1 MNTQVRCHF
10 QFSLA
15 AALLGLSALAALPT
29 AAWCQTTPD
38 SSAQIPPA
46 STATPAQ
53 APYTPAPSNTPGPI
67 AAPVAPLPPAPTTVT
82 NGDSGS
88 VTSGGTQTAPP
99 PAKGSR
105 YRQFSI
111 GPELGLFLPTDS
123 KTRNRFGDSWFSI
136 GIGIGDII
144 PPRRGGDLSLD
155 LNVISQAGDNRHA
168 YLIPVGVQYR
178 QALNRSQTVGA
189 ASSVV
194 PYIGVSADVVFADVR
209 SPVDDAHSGL
219 RTTGG
224 GSVFVGTSL
233 STRAFVEARYLAVG
247 STEHFNLSGFD
258 LSAGFRF

>member
-1 MNTQVRCHF
+1 MRSRF
-10 QFSLA
+10 PFSYSHYA
-15 AALLGLSALAALPT
+15 ARPQRARRSVAEMPGARPRLTPQLRRRQLLLPRRRLSPSLP
-29 AAWCQTTPD
+29 WTP
-38 SSAQIPPA
+38 PLPL
-46 STATPAQ
+46 PF
-53 APYTPAPSNTPGPI
+53 
-67 AAPVAPLPPAPTTVT
+67 AAPVAPLPPAPTTTT

-88 VTSGGTQTAPP
+88 VVSGGGSQTAPP
-99 PAKGSR
+99 PKGPR

-111 GPELGLFLPTDS
+111 GPEVGLFLPTDS

-144 PPRRGGDLSLD
+144 PPKRGGDLSLD

-178 QALNRSQTVGA
+178 QALNRSQTVNS

-209 SPVDDAHSGL
+209 SPIDDAHSGL

-224 GSVFVGTSL
+224 GSVFIGTSL

>member
-1 MNTQVRCHF
+1 MRSRSRF
-10 QFSLA
+10 PIA
-15 AALLGLSALAALPT
+15 ATLLGLSALAAASQ
-29 AAWCQTTPD
+29 AAWCQTAPDPATPTTTA
-38 SSAQIPPA
+38 SPTPPA
-46 STATPAQ
+46 SQPPVDAASAPA
-53 APYTPAPSNTPGPI
+53 PI
-67 AAPVAPLPPAPTTVT
+67 AAPVAPLPPAPTTTT

-88 VTSGGTQTAPP
+88 VVSGGGSQTAPP
-99 PAKGSR
+99 PKGPH

-111 GPELGLFLPTDS
+111 GPEVGLFLPTDS

-178 QALNRSQTVGA
+178 QALNRSQSVNS

-209 SPVDDAHSGL
+209 SPIDDAHSGL

-224 GSVFVGTSL
+224 GSVFIGTSL
-233 STRAFVEARYLAVG
+233 TSRAFVEARYLAVG

>member
-1 MNTQVRCHF
+1 MNSQVRS
-10 QFSLA
+10 QSRFSLV
-15 AALLGLSALAALPT
+15 ALLGFSALALSP
-29 AAWCQTTPD
+29 AAARCQTTTDP
-38 SSAQIPPA
+38 SAQVPPA
-46 STATPAQ
+46 AAPNSAPEPLTP
-53 APYTPAPSNTPGPI
+53 TPSDTVNPT
-67 AAPVAPLPPAPTTVT
+67 AAPVAPLPPAPTTTT

-88 VTSGGTQTAPP
+88 VTSGSTQTAPP
-99 PAKGSR
+99 PKGPH

-111 GPELGLFLPTDS
+111 GPEVGLFLPTDS
-123 KTRNRFGDSWFSI
+123 KTRSRFGDSWFSI

-144 PPRRGGDLSLD
+144 PPRHGGDLSLD

-178 QALNRSQTVGA
+178 QALNRGQTVNST
-189 ASSVV
+189 SSVV

-224 GSVFVGTSL
+224 GSVFIGTSL
-233 STRAFVEARYLAVG
+233 TSRAFVEARYLAVG